1 MEDSKTLTAG
11 LERGDYDEKL
21 KEIYLDE
28 SVLEYQK
35 KRYIQALNRYE
46 VLFGGGRYPFTA
58 HLEEAR

>member
-35 KRYIQALNRYE
+35 SAIYRR
-46 VLFGGGRYPFTA
+46 
-58 HLEEAR
+58 